1 MAHRKIS
8 DGPNRCLTSAGCRA
22 DRRFESQNG
31 QTETEPPLAVVS
43 GRQPVPPVTSCRP
56 PTSGRAP
63 PRPAP
68 PHASRPSRWRLSSTA
83 GADGVAL
90 AHQPRPASSGTA
102 RAPPA
107 PSLRGGGEAAGPVQ
121 ARGRGQLLLRLQ
133 APAPPGCWT
142 GWLRPPRQRGPADV
156 SRCGHP
162 APVSFDLGIALPL

>member
-8 DGPNRCLTSAGCRA
+8 DGPNRCLTSAVCRA

-63 PRPAP
+63 PRPRPP

-90 AHQPRPASSGTA
+90 ARQPRPASSGDGEGAA
-102 RAPPA
+102 RAEPARRRRSRRPGSGAWSRTTPTPP
-107 PSLRGGGEAAGPVQ
+107 SSTCAARV
-121 ARGRGQLLLRLQ
+121 LDRL
-133 APAPPGCWT
+133 APAT
-142 GWLRPPRQRGPADV
+142 TAARP
-156 SRCGHP
+156 SRRLKVWSPC
-162 APVSFDLGIALPL
+162 SCFF